1 MSIVRA
7 ASLLLLAG
15 PAAASAQSMNA
26 EAFYKRALALK
37 AKGPLALM
45 SRELKPVV
53 NEAKAAGLKAR
64 TMRLAAAAAGRNPRY
79 CPPEG
84 SKRLGTKEFLDGMAA
99 IPAAERARIDMTEAM
114 TRILVRKFPCPRLV
128 ERSDADENGRE

>member
-1 MSIVRA
+1 MSLLRV
-7 ASLLLLAG
+7 ASLLLLAV

-26 EAFYKRALALK
+26 QSFYTKALVLK

-45 SRELKPVV
+45 SRDLKPMV

-64 TMRLAAAAAGRNPRY
+64 TSRLAAVAAGKQPRY
-79 CPPEG
+79 CPPKG
-84 SKRLGTKEFLDGMAA
+84 SKRLGTEEFLDGMAA
-99 IPAAERARIDMTEAM
+99 IPAAERTKIDMAEAM

-128 ERSDADENGRE
+128 ERPDADQNGRE